1 MSLEN
6 LMEMSENLFSLEQ
19 LGASIETD
27 NTSILEEITR
37 ELDAYLLEESDD
49 ADSTDGVF
57 EFLTSLLDQVQG
69 EFEELLDGNS
79 DKKRFL
85 RALLKIF
92 ALLLNTKVVTA
103 EKIKKILK
111 IAIETTIKIWS
122 EPRLQ

>member
-6 LMEMSENLFSLEQ
+6 LMEMSEILFSLEQ

-79 DKKRFL
+79 DKKLFL

-103 EKIKKILK
+103 EKTKKILK

>member
-6 LMEMSENLFSLEQ
+6 LMEMSEILFSLEQ

-79 DKKRFL
+79 DKKLFL

-103 EKIKKILK
+103 EKTKKILK

-122 EPRLQ
+122 EPRSQ

>member
-49 ADSTDGVF
+49 ADSTDSVF
-57 EFLTSLLDQVQG
+57 EFLTSLLDQVHG

-79 DKKRFL
+79 DKKCFL

-122 EPRLQ
+122 EPRSQ

>member
-19 LGASIETD
+19 IGASIETE
-27 NTSILEEITR
+27 NTSILEEIT

-49 ADSTDGVF
+49 ADSTDGIF

-79 DKKRFL
+79 NKK
-85 RALLKIF
+85 
-92 ALLLNTKVVTA
+92 TKY
-103 EKIKKILK
+103 KYK
-111 IAIETTIKIWS
+111 S
-122 EPRLQ
+122 RHC

>member
-6 LMEMSENLFSLEQ
+6 LMEMSEILFSLEQ

-37 ELDAYLLEESDD
+37 ELDAYLLEESDG

-57 EFLTSLLDQVQG
+57 EFLTLLDQVQG

-79 DKKRFL
+79 DKKLFL

-92 ALLLNTKVVTA
+92 ALLLNAKVVTA
-103 EKIKKILK
+103 EKTKKILK

-122 EPRLQ
+122 EPRSQ